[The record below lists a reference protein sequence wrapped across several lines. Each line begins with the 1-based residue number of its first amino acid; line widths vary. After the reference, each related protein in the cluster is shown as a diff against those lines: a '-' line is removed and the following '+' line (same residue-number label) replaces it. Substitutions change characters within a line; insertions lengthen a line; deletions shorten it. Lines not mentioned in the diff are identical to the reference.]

1 MKAPISWLQDFV
13 KIDIP
18 AEALAD
24 KLVHAGF
31 EVEEI
36 IREADSIKNVV
47 TGRVLA
53 MERHPNSD
61 HLWICQINVKTATL
75 QIVTGAQ
82 NVQVGDIVPVA
93 LDGAVLPGGKRI
105 FNGELRGVK
114 SLGMLCSGSE
124 LGLTDADYEG
134 ADVDGILILKP
145 DTKVG
150 VDINEILGRTDVIL
164 DVSVTANRP
173 DCNSIWG
180 IAREVGAVLH
190 KTVKA
195 PVTSYTATPER
206 IFNLLDVQV
215 ADAELCPRY
224 MAKAVKNIKICESP
238 KIIKDRL
245 RAVGIKPINN
255 IVDITNYILIEL
267 GQPMHAFDYEKIAG
281 HRIVVR
287 RAEEGETI
295 TTLDNT
301 AHNLDNDVLVIAD
314 AEKPLAVAGI
324 MGGLDSGISNDTHT
338 IIFESAKFAR
348 DNVRRTSRK
357 LNLKSDS
364 SARFEKGIDF
374 LSQAIAIDRALTLI
388 QTNGWGTIISGT
400 IDTNMNAVKPRTLTV
415 PYKKINNILGIKV
428 PTEKMVEILNS
439 LQIKT
444 VVKGKRLECQ
454 IPAYREDIEGAND
467 LAEEIIRLYG
477 YNKIKS
483 TLFADASKQ
492 TMGGRDA
499 FRTKEDLLKRIL
511 TAKGANEI
519 ITYSFISPKTFD
531 ILRLPKYDALR
542 NAIPIL
548 NPLGEDVSIMRTTLV
563 GSMLSIIGSNFSKN
577 NKDGIFFE
585 TSKVFA
591 PKALPL
597 KDFPVETE
605 TLCVGM
611 YGADYDFFALKGLLD
626 SVFSAFKIDKTTYV
640 RVNKPYLHEGRSAE
654 IFVEGESVG
663 YIGEV
668 YPDIQEAYD
677 IDTRVYVA
685 EINLVKLFA
694 HAVDHRE
701 FKALPKYP
709 AISRDLA
716 LLVKDGV
723 SSDQVVAVIKKVT
736 NRKLL
741 ESVEIFDVYKGQGV
755 PKGNTSIALT
765 VVFRAPDRTLTDD
778 EVQAE
783 IDHALKSMKRKYR
796 VKLRV

>member
-31 EVEEI
+31 EVEDI
-36 IREADSIKNVV
+36 IRESDNIRNVV
-47 TGRVLA
+47 TGRVIA
-53 MERHPNSD
+53 TERHPNSD
-61 HLWICQINVKTATL
+61 HLWICQVNVKTATL

-82 NVQVGDIVPVA
+82 NVKVNDIVPVA
-93 LDGAVLPGGKRI
+93 LDGAQLPDGKRI
-105 FNGELRGVK
+105 YNGELRGVK
-114 SLGMLCSGSE
+114 SLGMLCGGSE
-124 LGLTDADYEG
+124 LGLTDDDYEG
-134 ADVDGILILKP
+134 ASVDGIMIMKP

-150 VDINEILGRTDVIL
+150 VDINEVLGRTDVIL

-173 DCNSIWG
+173 DCNSILG
-180 IAREVGAVLH
+180 IAREIGAVLH
-190 KTVKA
+190 KPVKM
-195 PVTSYTATPER
+195 PITSYTATPER
-206 IFNLLDVQV
+206 IFNMLDVQV
-215 ADAELCPRY
+215 EDGDLCPRY
-224 MAKAVKNIKICESP
+224 MAKAVKNIKITQSP
-238 KIIKDRL
+238 KIMQDRL

-281 HRIVVR
+281 KRLVVR
-287 RAEEGETI
+287 RATEGETI

-301 AHNLDNDVLVIAD
+301 SHALESDMLVIAD

-324 MGGLDSGISNDTHT
+324 MGGLDSGISDNTNT

-348 DNVRRTSRK
+348 DNIRRTSRK

-388 QTNGWGTIISGT
+388 QINGWGTIVSGT
-400 IDTNMNAVKPRTLTV
+400 IDTNMNAVKPRTITV
-415 PYKKINNILGIKV
+415 PYKKINSVLGIKV
-428 PTEKMVEILNS
+428 PTDKMVSILNS

-444 VVKGKRLECQ
+444 VVKGKKLECN
-454 IPAYREDIEGAND
+454 IPAFREDIEDVND

-483 TLFADASKQ
+483 TLFADARQ
-492 TMGGRDA
+492 TMGGREVN
-499 FRTKEDLLKRIL
+499 RSREDLLKRIL
-511 TAKGANEI
+511 TAKGADEI

-531 ILRLPKYDALR
+531 LLRLDKNDELR
-542 NAIPIL
+542 RAVPIM

-563 GSMLSIIGSNFSKN
+563 GSMLSIIGGNYSKN
-577 NKDGIFFE
+577 NKEGVFFE
-585 TSKVFA
+585 TSKVFR
-591 PKALPL
+591 PKTLPL
-597 KDFPVETE
+597 TDFPVETE
-605 TLCVGM
+605 TLSVGM
-611 YGADYDFFALKGLLD
+611 YGGDCDFYSLKGLLD
-626 SVFSAFKIDKTTYV
+626 SVFQAFKIDKTEYR
-640 RVNKPYLHEGRSAE
+640 RVKINYLHEGRSAE

-663 YIGEV
+663 YLGEV
-668 YPDIQEAYD
+668 YPDVSEAYG
-677 IDTRVYVA
+677 IDARVYIA
-685 EINLVKLFA
+685 EINLEKLFSFA
-694 HAVDHRE
+694 KDHRE

-723 SSDQVVAVIKKVT
+723 SSDQVVAVIRKVT

>member
-36 IREADSIKNVV
+36 IREADAIKNVV

-281 HRIVVR
+281 HRIIVR

-314 AEKPLAVAGI
+314 TEKPLAVAGI

-531 ILRLPKYDALR
+531 ILRLPKNDALR

-640 RVNKPYLHEGRSAE
+640 RVNKHYLHEGRSAE

-668 YPDIQEAYD
+668 YPDVQEAYE

-723 SSDQVVAVIKKVT
+723 SSDQVVAVIRKVT